1 MTTGSDGSSPA
12 ALIEARLGRA
22 PQDMLEAA
30 VVLEAWGGVPA
41 QRALELG
48 GGLMRGESAAPEP
61 SVAVLPPLERR
72 PGLLLEGLAFVV
84 SVLSIALWAA
94 PLADALGADAFT
106 RALTLALPLT
116 LALQWALRS
125 RYLSRPRG
133 LAELTRARGGLGLA
147 ALAVVA
153 LPALTLGRAG
163 AVAGLLTLT
172 WTGGAILMS
181 RGWAAAYAAIVLVA
195 TPAMVGNVP
204 PLAVLAATAAVTAAA
219 VAAALRTP
227 PGAERLA
234 SGSWG
239 RALACAGL
247 GAALGTM
254 LVADPSIGLTTSATP
269 ALALLPS
276 AIAGVWGGHRLWH
289 LAHSMPRA
297 LAGIPAIAPLAPDD
311 RSTRPEPDRGDPS
324 PDHTSTRLVAPTTA
338 PSRRALL
345 TPLGVFGGAVLR
357 LVGAAAAGSIAL
369 AAVVPVETGLL
380 AAFALLS
387 LATLLMS
394 LLEAMGRIAWAALA
408 VACALAAELVAGA
421 PFPGAGLA
429 AGAAVA
435 VLVLLPAAVAPLLR
449 PAQTLATKLW
459 IA

>member
-1 MTTGSDGSSPA
+1 VTPGSNGSSPA
-12 ALIEARLGRA
+12 ALIEARLGRP

-41 QRALELG
+41 QRALDLG
-48 GGLMRGESAAPEP
+48 SGLMRGERALPQP
-61 SVAVLPPLERR
+61 SIADVPPLERR
-72 PGLLLEGLAFVV
+72 PELLLEGLAFVV

-116 LALQWALRS
+116 LALQWGLRS
-125 RYLSRPRG
+125 RYLSRPHG
-133 LAELTRARGGLGLA
+133 LAELARARAGLGLA
-147 ALAVVA
+147 AVAVLA
-153 LPALTLGRAG
+153 LPALALGRAG

-172 WTGGAILMS
+172 WAGGAILMR
-181 RGWAAAYAAIVLVA
+181 RGWAAAYAAIVLGA
-195 TPAMVGNVP
+195 TPAMVGGVP
-204 PLAVLAATAAVTAAA
+204 PLAVLTATAAVTAAA

-227 PGAERLA
+227 PGTERRA
-234 SGSWG
+234 SGSWA
-239 RALACAGL
+239 RALACAAL

-289 LAHSMPRA
+289 LAHAFPRA
-297 LAGIPAIAPLAPDD
+297 LAGLPAIVALAPDD
-311 RSTRPEPDRGDPS
+311 HSTRPETGRGDPS
-324 PDHTSTRLVAPTTA
+324 PDHRSTRPEHRTIAPR
-338 PSRRALL
+338 RRALL
-345 TPLGVFGGAVLR
+345 TPLGVFGGAILR
-357 LVGAAAAGSIAL
+357 LAGAAAAGSVAL

-394 LLEAMGRIAWAALA
+394 LLEAMGRTGWAALG
-408 VACALAAELVAGA
+408 VACALAAELIAGT

-429 AGAAVA
+429 AGGAVA

-449 PAQTLATKLW
+449 PAQTLGTTLW